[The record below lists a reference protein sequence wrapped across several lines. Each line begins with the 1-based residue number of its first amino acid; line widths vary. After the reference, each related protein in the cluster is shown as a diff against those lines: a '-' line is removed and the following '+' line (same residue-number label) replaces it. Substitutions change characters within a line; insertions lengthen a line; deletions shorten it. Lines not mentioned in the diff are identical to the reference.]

1 MTEPRWLGSVRARTT
16 SVATMVV
23 AAAMI
28 VAGAAVLLV
37 LRHNLIDAASLHAE
51 MTAREVAAQITTG
64 AEYSA
69 LRLPDPNDQ
78 PVQVVSAD
86 GRVLA
91 ADEEL
96 LGLPPFAS
104 FAPAAPVED
113 ASADDLWEDGELEPG
128 SVTGA
133 TFRDMKLPVAE
144 EDTGSYDFR
153 VAAIAVTGPD
163 GRAVTIYS
171 AASLATADEAVLEVR
186 DAMLIG
192 LLPLLALV
200 ATVTWSVT
208 RRALRPVESI
218 RAELVE
224 IMGGDLSR
232 RVPEPSSRDEIA
244 RLAATTNATLAAL
257 EESARQQRQFIAD
270 AAHELRS
277 PIASLRTHLEISQA
291 HPNLLDLDGLLD
303 DTVRL
308 GQLATDLL
316 LLARLD
322 AGERPRPDR
331 VDLTVLVRETLLRRI
346 ADRQPVR
353 ADLPD
358 APVVLLGSRIQLGR
372 VLDNLVDNAQ
382 RHASSTVH
390 VTVRAGRTVELAV
403 ADDGPGVPEADRK
416 RIFERFVRLD
426 NARSRDHGGTGL
438 GLAIAGDVIRRHGGS
453 IEVSESACGGA
464 LFIARFPAA
473 DGESGVTRGSAT
485 RPGAIGQHAR
495 HSEQPGIGGC
505 ALDATARVPEHLE
518 TAGGS

>member
-1 MTEPRWLGSVRARTT
+1 MTEPRWFGSVRARTT

-37 LRHNLIDAASLHAE
+37 LRHNLVDSASLHAE

-64 AEYSA
+64 AA
-69 LRLPDPNDQ
+69 LSELKLPDPNDQ

-86 GRVLA
+86 GTVLA

-104 FAPAAPVED
+104 FAPAIAVED
-113 ASADDLWEDGELEPG
+113 ANADDLWEDGELEPG
-128 SVTGA
+128 AMTGA
-133 TFRDMKLPVAE
+133 SFRDMKLPVAE

-218 RAELVE
+218 RAELAE

-244 RLAATTNATLAAL
+244 RLAVTTNATLAAL

-291 HPNLLDLDGLLD
+291 HPNLLDLDGLLA

-322 AGERPRPDR
+322 AGEQPRPDR
-331 VDLTVLVRETLLRRI
+331 VDVIALAHETLLRRI
-346 ADRQPVR
+346 ADPYPICV
-353 ADLPD
+353 DLPS
-358 APVVLLGSRIQLGR
+358 APAIVLGSRIQLGR
-372 VLDNLVDNAQ
+372 VLDNLLDNAQ
-382 RHASSTVH
+382 RHAASAVH
-390 VTVRAGRTVELAV
+390 VTVRTGHTVEVVV
-403 ADDGPGVPEADRK
+403 ADDGPGVPEADRR

-438 GLAIAGDVIRRHGGS
+438 GLAIAGDVIARHGGS
-453 IEVSESACGGA
+453 IEVSESECGGA
-464 LFIARFPAA
+464 RFVARFPAA
-473 DGESGVTRGSAT
+473 DAADAPRQRTS
-485 RPGAIGQHAR
+485 RPGRSGA
-495 HSEQPGIGGC
+495 EQPG
-505 ALDATARVPEHLE
+505 VPRLHGKSG
-518 TAGGS
+518 AGLRAANT